1 MSKIATRDG
10 FGDEIVELGR
20 ENKNIL
26 VVDVDIGK
34 SCKTTNFASSFLHS
48 MLTSVSPSRAAP
60 ASQRVWRPAARYP
73 SS

>member
-34 SCKTTNFASSFLHS
+34 SCKTTNFAKQL
-48 MLTSVSPSRAAP
+48 P
-60 ASQRVWRPAARYP
+60 A
-73 SS
+73 

>member
-34 SCKTTNFASSFLHS
+34 SCKTTNFAKQLPAQHVNVGIAEQSGAG
-48 MLTSVSPSRAAP
+48 VAA
-60 ASQRVWRPAARYP
+60 VWRPAARYP